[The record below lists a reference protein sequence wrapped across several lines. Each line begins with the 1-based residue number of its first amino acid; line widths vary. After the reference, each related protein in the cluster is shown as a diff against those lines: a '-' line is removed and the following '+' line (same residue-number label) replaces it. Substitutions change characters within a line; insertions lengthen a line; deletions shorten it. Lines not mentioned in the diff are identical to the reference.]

1 MDYKNFIRRISVS
14 LIFLF
19 IYYFIVYINTDYL
32 TVFGIIIYLAIIYE
46 IIKFFKINLFFILF
60 YLLFSFLFFLIYT
73 NYFFNILEFNFF
85 IFTIIIFDSF
95 SYLIGTKFGKNKLFI
110 ILSPKKTLEGLI
122 GGIFITN
129 ILLSIYL
136 YYYEILLEN
145 ILFINLIILS
155 SFFGDLLQSYF
166 KRSNNLKDSSNFL
179 PGHGGFFDRFD
190 SFIFSIIFLFFY
202 TLFTK

>member
-14 LIFLF
+14 LFFLF
-19 IYYFIVYINTDYL
+19 IYYIIVYINTDYL

-73 NYFFNILEFNFF
+73 NYFFNIVEFNIF

-190 SFIFSIIFLFFY
+190 SFIFCIILLFFY
-202 TLFTK
+202 QVI

>member
-14 LIFLF
+14 LFFLF
-19 IYYFIVYINTDYL
+19 IYYIIVYINIDYL

-46 IIKFFKINLFFILF
+46 IIKYFKINLFFILF

-73 NYFFNILEFNFF
+73 NYFFNIFEFNFF

-122 GGIFITN
+122 GGIFFTN
-129 ILLSIYL
+129 TLLSIYL
-136 YYYEILLEN
+136 YYFYYEILIEN
-145 ILFINLIILS
+145 IFFINLIILS

-190 SFIFSIIFLFFY
+190 SFIFCIIILFFY
-202 TLFTK
+202 QVI

>member
-1 MDYKNFIRRISVS
+1 MDYKNFIRRISGS

-32 TVFGIIIYLAIIYE
+32 TIFGIKIYLAIIYE
-46 IIKFFKINLFFILF
+46 IIKYFKINLFFILF

-85 IFTIIIFDSF
+85 IFTIILFDSF

-136 YYYEILLEN
+136 YYFYYEILLEN
-145 ILFINLIILS
+145 LFFINLIILS

-166 KRSNNLKDSSNFL
+166 KRCNNLKDSSNFL

-190 SFIFSIIFLFFY
+190 SFIFCIIILFFY
-202 TLFTK
+202 QVI